1 MEDRTVTSRISS
13 VSPAALVDFQW
24 WRMAEGRWIGPK
36 NQRLLAGHPADDGY
50 QPLKSEPA
58 LFRKFTDQR
67 DTEGAFAEFAAR
79 YGDLDGGGAVVV
91 GDHIATAEEMAS
103 NDPFLV
109 YSEGRSL
116 QIWRGHRQMLA
127 FAVRLWDAINEG
139 RADELIGTD
148 LLVKPYDSLVE
159 PGKPAPKYMVWT
171 RTASAQHDLGLTTP
185 KTFDEQ
191 FEPATPLM
199 KASLPEMAARAAL
212 ANLVSEMCANVR
224 VVMRVTS
231 AQPDGL
237 RLTFEVRSL
246 IAAMWLQFAL
256 AVDGQREYRPCP
268 VCGDWWD
275 ATEAR
280 SDRKTCSDRCRK
292 RMHRQT
298 VSGGTGA

>member
-1 MEDRTVTSRISS
+1 MEDRDVTARISS
-13 VSPAALVDFQW
+13 ASPAALVDFQW
-24 WRMAEGRWIGPK
+24 WRMAEGRWIGPGK
-36 NQRLLAGHPADDGY
+36 QRLLAGHPDDEGY
-50 QPLKSEPA
+50 QPLKREPA
-58 LFRKFTDQR
+58 LFRRFAAQR
-67 DTEGAFAEFAAR
+67 DTEDAFAEFAAR
-79 YGDLDGGGAVVV
+79 YGDLDDGGVVV
-91 GDHIATAEEMAS
+91 VDDHLATSEEIAS
-103 NDPFLV
+103 SDPFLV

-116 QIWRGHRQMLA
+116 QIWRGHRRMLA

-139 RADELIGTD
+139 KADALIGTD

-171 RTASAQHDLGLTTP
+171 RTASAQRDLGLTTP
-185 KTFDEQ
+185 QTFDEE

-199 KASLPEMAARAAL
+199 KASLPEAAARAAL
-212 ANLVSEMCANVR
+212 ANLVSEMCATVR

-231 AQPDGL
+231 AQPGGL

-292 RMHRQT
+292 RMHRQA
-298 VSGGTGA
+298 VSGGTGV

>member
-1 MEDRTVTSRISS
+1 MEDRNVTARISS
-13 VSPAALVDFQW
+13 ASPAALVDFQW
-24 WRMAEGRWIGPK
+24 WRMADGRWIGPRS
-36 NQRLLAGHPADDGY
+36 QRLLAGHPADDGY
-50 QPLKSEPA
+50 QPLKREPA
-58 LFRKFTDQR
+58 LFRKFADVR
-67 DTEGAFAEFAAR
+67 DTEDAFAEFAMR
-79 YGDLDGGGAVVV
+79 YGDLESGGVVV
-91 GDHIATAEEMAS
+91 VDDHLATGKEMATD
-103 NDPFLV
+103 DPFLV
-109 YSEGRSL
+109 YSEGRSFEM
-116 QIWRGHRQMLA
+116 WRGHRRMLA
-127 FAVRLWDAINEG
+127 FALRLWDAINEG
-139 RADELIGTD
+139 RADELIGAE

-159 PGKPAPKYMVWT
+159 PGKPVPKYMVWT
-171 RTASAQHDLGLTTP
+171 RTASAQRDLGLTASQTP
-185 KTFDEQ
+185 NAE
-191 FEPATPLM
+191 FEPAVPLM
-199 KASLPEMAARAAL
+199 RASLPEAAARAAL
-212 ANLVSEMCANVR
+212 AYLVSEMCASAR

-298 VSGGTGA
+298 ASGGTE

>member
-1 MEDRTVTSRISS
+1 
-13 VSPAALVDFQW
+13 
-24 WRMAEGRWIGPK
+24 
-36 NQRLLAGHPADDGY
+36 
-50 QPLKSEPA
+50 
-58 LFRKFTDQR
+58 
-67 DTEGAFAEFAAR
+67 
-79 YGDLDGGGAVVV
+79 V
-91 GDHIATAEEMAS
+91 GDHVATAEEMAS

-139 RADELIGTD
+139 KADELIGTD

-212 ANLVSEMCANVR
+212 ANLISEMCATVR

-298 VSGGTGA
+298 VSGGTGV

>member
-58 LFRKFTDQR
+58 LFRKFADQR
-67 DTEGAFAEFAAR
+67 DTEG
-79 YGDLDGGGAVVV
+79 
-91 GDHIATAEEMAS
+91 
-103 NDPFLV
+103 
-109 YSEGRSL
+109 
-116 QIWRGHRQMLA
+116 A

-212 ANLVSEMCANVR
+212 ANLISEMCATVR

-298 VSGGTGA
+298 VSGGTAV

>member
-1 MEDRTVTSRISS
+1 
-13 VSPAALVDFQW
+13 
-24 WRMAEGRWIGPK
+24 
-36 NQRLLAGHPADDGY
+36 
-50 QPLKSEPA
+50 
-58 LFRKFTDQR
+58 
-67 DTEGAFAEFAAR
+67 
-79 YGDLDGGGAVVV
+79 
-91 GDHIATAEEMAS
+91 
-103 NDPFLV
+103 
-109 YSEGRSL
+109 
-116 QIWRGHRQMLA
+116 MLA

-139 RADELIGTD
+139 RAAELIGTD

-171 RTASAQHDLGLTTP
+171 RTATARHELGLTTP
-185 KTFDEQ
+185 GRLGEE

-199 KASLPEMAARAAL
+199 KASLPEAAARAAL
-212 ANLVSEMCANVR
+212 ANLVSEMCAAVR
-224 VVMRVTS
+224 VVIRVTS
-231 AQPDGL
+231 AQPGGL

-292 RMHRQT
+292 RMHRQAF
-298 VSGGTGA
+298 SGGTGV

>member
-1 MEDRTVTSRISS
+1 MEDRNVTARISS
-13 VSPAALVDFQW
+13 ASPAALVDFQW
-24 WRMAEGRWIGPK
+24 WRMADGRWIGPRS
-36 NQRLLAGHPADDGY
+36 QRLLAGHPADDGY
-50 QPLKSEPA
+50 QPLKREPA
-58 LFRKFTDQR
+58 LFRKFADVR
-67 DTEGAFAEFAAR
+67 DTEDAFAEFAMR
-79 YGDLDGGGAVVV
+79 YGDLESGGVVV
-91 GDHIATAEEMAS
+91 VDDHLATGKEMATD
-103 NDPFLV
+103 DPFLV
-109 YSEGRSL
+109 YSEGRSFE
-116 QIWRGHRQMLA
+116 IWRGHRRMLA
-127 FAVRLWDAINEG
+127 FALRLWDAINEG
-139 RADELIGTD
+139 RADELIGAE

-159 PGKPAPKYMVWT
+159 PGKPVPKYMVWT
-171 RTASAQHDLGLTTP
+171 RTASAQRDLGLTASQTSNA
-185 KTFDEQ
+185 E
-191 FEPATPLM
+191 FEPAVPLM
-199 KASLPEMAARAAL
+199 RASLPEAAARAAL
-212 ANLVSEMCANVR
+212 AYLVSEMCASAR

-298 VSGGTGA
+298 ASGGT